1 LNILFI
7 TALFSSSGYS
17 SGEAQQ
23 KSLKILKRGILL
35 KKKDILAGWQVRF
48 FVLQQGRIS
57 YYSDESAYRSGGRER
72 GIEGKGEDYFIRITA
87 QNHRNLSFFFFFSYT
102 KIFFG
107 VFFSSLFF

>member
-1 LNILFI
+1 LSFVANSLFSYYRILFLI
-7 TALFSSSGYS
+7 IIILACFFIFFNYLHIFLFAINSLISINIFFLLQFSSSGYS

-57 YYSDESAYRSGGRER
+57 YYSDESAYRSGER
-72 GIEGKGEDYFIRITA
+72 D
-87 QNHRNLSFFFFFSYT
+87 
-102 KIFFG
+102 
-107 VFFSSLFF
+107 